1 MTSELYNLSVV
12 NIITLAYRELIDA
25 LAEAY
30 GCGPNNMSVPLGK
43 DGEVTHYG
51 CHSFWRIE
59 DYAEF
64 TDDAARKAKIAELP
78 PELQDAINAA
88 VAALYERTVLN
99 GDAQENWQAALQE
112 LGLTQVELNIE

>member
-1 MTSELYNLSVV
+1 MTYDLSVV
-12 NIITLAYRELIDA
+12 NIIPIAYLKPINA

-30 GCGPNNMSVPLGK
+30 GCGPNNISVPLVNK
-43 DGEVTHYG
+43 DGEITHYG

-64 TDDAARKAKIAELP
+64 TDDTARKIVIATLP
-78 PELQDAINAA
+78 TEPQDAINAA
-88 VAALYERTVLN
+88 VAALYERTVLH
-99 GDAQENWQAALQE
+99 GDAQENWQAALNE